1 MKRLSLVSASRIAIV
16 IGLGLT
22 ALAGV
27 LGSPVVAADFPSL
40 EGYTAAGEV
49 EIYGPDN
56 LWQYNNGAADLFL
69 AYGFEQLQLCE
80 LTAGENSVTVG
91 VYDMGS
97 RLNAYGMYNA
107 ERPDGLETVAIGAE
121 ALITPPYQGL
131 MLKDRFYVKTESYTG
146 GLTTETGTVL
156 LTALAE
162 NLPGT
167 DGYPPELALLPAEN
181 LIADSFGYTRE
192 SFQGMSSLR
201 NCVHADYQ
209 LAEEQTYQVF
219 LMYPDAGEELQEV
232 WNELA
237 AKWKPAASAQES
249 ILVRQ
254 IPYKGTVGLLRRD
267 VMLLGVSGLADES
280 AVVEM
285 LRSIGIVHG
294 GEE

>member
-1 MKRLSLVSASRIAIV
+1 MVSAE
-16 IGLGLT
+16 
-22 ALAGV
+22 
-27 LGSPVVAADFPSL
+27 FPTL
-40 EGYTAAGEV
+40 EGWTAAGEV
-49 EIYGPDN
+49 ESYGPDN

-80 LTAGENSVTVG
+80 LAAGENSVTVG
-91 VYDMGS
+91 IYDMGT

-131 MLKDRFYVKTESYTG
+131 MLKDRYYVKTESYTG
-146 GLTTETGTVL
+146 GLTAETGTVL
-156 LTALAE
+156 QTALAE
-162 NLPGT
+162 SLPGA
-167 DGYPPELALLPAEN
+167 DGYPPELDLLPPEN
-181 LIADSFGYTRE
+181 RVAGSFGYTRE
-192 SFQGMSSLR
+192 SYQGMSSLK

-209 LAEEQTYQVF
+209 LDEEQTYQLF
-219 LMYPDAGEELQEV
+219 LMYPDAGEELPAV

-237 AKWKPAASAQES
+237 AKWKPTAATEEP

-254 IPYKGTVGLLRRD
+254 IPYKGTVGLLQLD
-267 VMLLGVSGLADES
+267 DMLLGVSGLADEA

-285 LRSIGIVHG
+285 LQRVEIVK